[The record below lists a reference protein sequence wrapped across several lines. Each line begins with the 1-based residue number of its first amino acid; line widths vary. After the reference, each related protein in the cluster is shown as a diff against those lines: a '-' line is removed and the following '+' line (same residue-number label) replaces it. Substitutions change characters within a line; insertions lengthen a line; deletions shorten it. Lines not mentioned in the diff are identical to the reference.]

1 MRGILRKLFI
11 AMPLLAFS
19 MVAWAQGERDMA
31 TTLFSIDGK
40 PVTVGEF
47 VGLYKKNH
55 QGDTDGFTKEKIEGY
70 LGLFI
75 NFKLKVMEAESKKM
89 DLAPGFAK
97 ELETYKEELRKPYVA
112 GPGLLDKLVKEAY
125 ERLQWEVKASH
136 ILLAVKPDATPSDTL
151 AAYNKIMDIRA
162 RAANGEPFDKLARD
176 FSEDPSAKSNG
187 GELGY
192 FSALQMVF
200 PFEEA
205 AYSVKVGEVSRPV
218 RTRFGYHII
227 KVEDKRPSRGEVEV
241 SHILVKGTGEEARK
255 TIDEVYGKLQ
265 QHADWNEMCRTYSQ
279 DPGTKDNGGRL
290 RPFGPGALASA
301 PKFEEVAFSLGMPGD
316 ISKPFQTAFGW
327 HIIRL
332 ERKIPL
338 PPFSEMEASLKR
350 RVARDERM
358 DISKLAMVAKRK
370 KELHYEESRGTR
382 ERILALADSSLV
394 RGNWEY
400 KLEGDGKS
408 QVLFTLDGQPFTLGA
423 FVGFVRENQAPT
435 SVTPAVYIKQLYD
448 QFVEGSLSKMEDLKL
463 QESNAEYRALVKEY
477 REGILLFNI
486 MEKEVWNKA
495 SEDTVGQREYYNE
508 HVGSYAAGLRVEAR
522 VFSSDKKAVI
532 DSAMARAMVGDTLT
546 ATNLEQFKSV
556 TGFRAFEKGDHPAI
570 DKINWAVG
578 LHQVEADGM
587 YYLVEVKSLVPP
599 GNKRF
604 EEARASVVSDYQD
617 KLEKDWV
624 AQLKHKYKVKVN
636 PKGKRKAMMILT
648 SKQ

>member
-1 MRGILRKLFI
+1 
-11 AMPLLAFS
+11 
-19 MVAWAQGERDMA
+19 
-31 TTLFSIDGK
+31 
-40 PVTVGEF
+40 
-47 VGLYKKNH
+47 
-55 QGDTDGFTKEKIEGY
+55 
-70 LGLFI
+70 
-75 NFKLKVMEAESKKM
+75 
-89 DLAPGFAK
+89 
-97 ELETYKEELRKPYVA
+97 
-112 GPGLLDKLVKEAY
+112 
-125 ERLQWEVKASH
+125 
-136 ILLAVKPDATPSDTL
+136 
-151 AAYNKIMDIRA
+151 
-162 RAANGEPFDKLARD
+162 
-176 FSEDPSAKSNG
+176 
-187 GELGY
+187 
-192 FSALQMVF
+192 
-200 PFEEA
+200 
-205 AYSVKVGEVSRPV
+205 
-218 RTRFGYHII
+218 
-227 KVEDKRPSRGEVEV
+227 
-241 SHILVKGTGEEARK
+241 
-255 TIDEVYGKLQ
+255 
-265 QHADWNEMCRTYSQ
+265 
-279 DPGTKDNGGRL
+279 
-290 RPFGPGALASA
+290 
-301 PKFEEVAFSLGMPGD
+301 
-316 ISKPFQTAFGW
+316 
-327 HIIRL
+327 
-332 ERKIPL
+332 
-338 PPFSEMEASLKR
+338 
-350 RVARDERM
+350 
-358 DISKLAMVAKRK
+358 
-370 KELHYEESRGTR
+370 
-382 ERILALADSSLV
+382 LALADSSLV

-408 QVLFTLDGQPFTLGA
+408 QVLFTLDSQPFTLGA

-477 REGILLFNI
+477 KEGILLFNI

-532 DSAMARAMVGDTLT
+532 DSAMARAMAGDTLT